1 MYWLTDQ
8 QLVLGS
14 QSPRRKQLLTDAG
27 FAFTQRLVDVTEVY
41 PDSLEHSAV
50 AEYLSILKSNA
61 YNLAKHEILIT
72 ADSVVI
78 IGGEILGKPKN
89 EAQGKDFLAKL
100 SNNTH
105 LVDTGVTLRTINRSM
120 SFTVTSEVDMHP
132 LDSIEIQYYL
142 DNFHP
147 YDKAGGYGIQDWMG
161 ICKVKEI
168 RGSYTNVMGLPMG
181 RLYEE
186 LRRFVL
192 R

>member
-105 LVDTGVTLRTINRSM
+105 LVDTGVTLRTIDRSM